1 MSFRMKVSD
10 LFRINEKTVFV
21 GDVKTNDKVISNV
34 RCAIEIDGSKVGWL
48 HISGEVHTGKPHRD
62 LWTTSPVDLSREMI
76 SEHDVWLVSCDP
88 AHER

>member
-1 MSFRMKVSD
+1 MSFRMKVTD

-21 GDVKTNDKVISNV
+21 GHVETNDKVISNV
-34 RCAIEIDGSKVGWL
+34 RCAVEVDGSKVGWL
-48 HISGEVHTGKPHRD
+48 QISGEVHTGKPHRD

-88 AHER
+88 MEEH